1 METYS
6 SKMINS
12 SVEGLCLVKAGT
24 FHEMAADGPIVCH
37 PTQRFHMKGR
47 NHMSSIEMRTK
58 TTVPVKR
65 HSLGKDLRQ
74 NGPFFLMLMPAF
86 LFVFVN
92 NYIPMFGAV
101 IAFKNFNY
109 VDGFLKSP
117 WAGLK
122 NFEFLFKS
130 ESAWRITRNTLGYNL
145 IFIFLGLVLAVAAA
159 LLLNEL
165 RNRRAAKV
173 YQSIIFLPYF
183 MSWVVVAYLVYA
195 VLAPN
200 GLYNKS
206 IAPMLGIDSI
216 EWYTSP
222 EYWPFILPLVNVW
235 KNIGYGIVIYLAGI
249 TGIDQEFYE
258 AAVLDGASKFQ
269 QIMKITIPFL
279 VPLMIVTT
287 LMQLGGIFRSDF
299 GLFYQVPMQQGL
311 LKPTTDVLDTY
322 IYNALIRTG
331 DLGMSSAAGFYQSI
345 VGFLLVL
352 AANWTVGKI
361 SPENK
366 VF

>member
-1 METYS
+1 MTFMELQKS
-6 SKMINS
+6 PP
-12 SVEGLCLVKAGT
+12 L
-24 FHEMAADGPIVCH
+24 
-37 PTQRFHMKGR
+37 
-47 NHMSSIEMRTK
+47 TK
-58 TTVPVKR
+58 KRASLNKKLTT
-65 HSLGKDLRQ
+65 S
-74 NGPFFLMLMPAF
+74 GPFLLMLAPAF

-109 VDGFLKSP
+109 VDGFLHSP
-117 WAGLK
+117 WSGFK

-130 ESAWRITRNTLGYNL
+130 EAAWRITRNTIGYNL
-145 IFIFLGLVLAVAAA
+145 VFIFLGLVLAVTCA
-159 LLLNEL
+159 LVLNEL
-165 RNRRAAKV
+165 RSRKAAKV
-173 YQSIIFLPYF
+173 YQSVIFLPYF

-195 VLAPN
+195 ILAPK
-200 GLYNKS
+200 GLFNSS
-206 IAPMLGIDSI
+206 IAPMLGLDTVD
-216 EWYTSP
+216 WYTSP
-222 EYWPFILPLVNVW
+222 EYWPIILPLVNVW

-258 AAVLDGASKFQ
+258 AAVLDGANKWQ
-269 QIMKITIPFL
+269 QITRITIPFL
-279 VPLMIVTT
+279 IPLMIVTT
-287 LMQLGGIFRSDF
+287 LMALGGIFRSDF

-345 VGFLLVL
+345 VGFILVL
-352 AANWTVGKI
+352 TANWAVGKI
-361 SPENK
+361 SPDNK